1 MDAEQT
7 RYHRFGHGHG
17 GVGVAIG
24 NPQFIAYY
32 DYTRDN
38 AYLGSTIYPFLKEVA
53 AFFQNY
59 LEFDSGAQRYH
70 LWGGPHEGLWGR
82 NSSADLGMLRTL
94 LTTLINASVT
104 LNVDSSLRGTW
115 QNILT
120 RLAPI
125 PTTVH
130 NGQTVYA
137 LADPGTISGSDTRPI
152 HPGDNTINLEFVHPG
167 EVLGI
172 NSPAGER
179 QIAINTVNAMNSWG
193 QDNSFP
199 KIFTQ
204 AARVGYPAQSL
215 IDQLKNQINQKTVA
229 NLRIYDPHHGLEKA
243 GAVEAINNM
252 LLQSSGGVVRLF
264 PVWPSSRDASFV
276 NLREKG
282 ALLVSSRLQAGRV
295 TYVDITTQ
303 VNSTV
308 RLQSPWPGQT
318 ITVTRIGGGTVT
330 HTDSGGIISFAGQAG
345 ATYTINAP

>member
-1 MDAEQT
+1 
-7 RYHRFGHGHG
+7 
-17 GVGVAIG
+17 
-24 NPQFIAYY
+24 
-32 DYTRDN
+32 
-38 AYLGSTIYPFLKEVA
+38 
-53 AFFQNY
+53 
-59 LEFDSGAQRYH
+59 
-70 LWGGPHEGLWGR
+70 
-82 NSSADLGMLRTL
+82 
-94 LTTLINASVT
+94 
-104 LNVDSSLRGTW
+104 
-115 QNILT
+115 
-120 RLAPI
+120 
-125 PTTVH
+125 
-130 NGQTVYA
+130 
-137 LADPGTISGSDTRPI
+137 
-152 HPGDNTINLEFVHPG
+152 
-167 EVLGI
+167 
-172 NSPAGER
+172 
-179 QIAINTVNAMNSWG
+179 MNSWG

-318 ITVTRIGGGTVT
+318 ITVTRVGGGTVT